1 MSIPRRVATIPPGN
15 GVSTSIQPIG
25 VELGGSLFFSTYSG
39 SSGSELWKTD
49 GYSASRVADF
59 NSPFTFPLTTLE
71 GSLFIQSFTGLAV
84 GAELWKTDGSI
95 WKTDGASTSRVAS
108 PAYFISTATPGNK
121 LFYTTTG
128 GPFSSSSGELWQTD
142 GTTSSRIADF
152 SPNFIDSSAAVGGS
166 LFLTS
171 GSAFSG
177 GRGELWK
184 TDGTTANRIAD
195 FSPNII
201 LSSTAVGGIL
211 FFTSGSDIFSGGK
224 ELWKTDGTST
234 NRIANFSGGI
244 SSIRGFSGESPVI
257 GTTLFFAANDG
268 SSGWELWKSDGTTT
282 SLVAD
287 INPGSASSYPTPL
300 TAVGGSLFF
309 ATSTSSFY
317 SNSGF
322 ELWKTDGTTTNKI
335 GKIPS
340 SSSAS
345 LVYIQGVT
353 AVGGSVFLSL
363 FNWLGGPGIGAEIW
377 KTDGSN
383 TNRVVGLPSG
393 LSPGTM
399 ALGDI
404 ALFGTYGSSGAELW
418 ALDPDLP
425 YTPGS
430 ITINGVNLGTT
441 SGGYALRDASATQ
454 LQITYPG
461 GNASASNPGSGW
473 SAVAAAPSSGGS
485 AYALYW
491 RNSDSGQTAR
501 WDLNSSGAYTSGY
514 LLSAAQLIS
523 EEANLNLDLN
533 GDGYTSGAR
542 TISGVN
548 LGTTSL
554 GYALRNG
561 SSTPIQVTYPGGNAS
576 SSNPGAGWSA
586 VAAAPSPTGGGFAF
600 YWRNRGSGQTA
611 RWDLN
616 SSGAYSSGTLLSAAQ
631 LISEEANLNLDLN
644 GDGYT
649 SGLTTFNGVN
659 LGSTALGYA
668 LRNGS
673 STPIQVTYP
682 GGNAS
687 SSNPGAGWS
696 AVAAA
701 PSPTGGGF
709 AFYWRNSGSGQAA
722 RWDLNSSGAY
732 TSGTLLSAAQLISE
746 EANLNLDLN
755 GDGYTSGART
765 INGVNL
771 GSTSLGYALRSG
783 TGSPIQV
790 TYPGGIAS
798 ASNPGNNWVALAAA
812 PIPSSTGFAF
822 YWRNNSSGDTARWDL
837 NASGAYQTGTLLTA
851 SQLINEEVAI
861 NADLSGDAI
870 IGSAFTTLES
880 KGGATLLRNSDGK
893 AWVRE
898 GSDLYTVASP
908 FGLGTGDSTSTWQ
921 MLAAETIG
929 EKNQILWR
937 NNPGNFLHVWSLDA
951 SWSWQSSAGSI
962 SPSSPEALGLET
974 SFQIDLNGNGLIG

>member
-1 MSIPRRVATIPPGN
+1 MPGSAN
-15 GVSTSIQPIG
+15 
-25 VELGGSLFFSTYSG
+25 
-39 SSGSELWKTD
+39 SSG
-49 GYSASRVADF
+49 
-59 NSPFTFPLTTLE
+59 
-71 GSLFIQSFTGLAV
+71 
-84 GAELWKTDGSI
+84 
-95 WKTDGASTSRVAS
+95 
-108 PAYFISTATPGNK
+108 
-121 LFYTTTG
+121 G
-128 GPFSSSSGELWQTD
+128 G
-142 GTTSSRIADF
+142 
-152 SPNFIDSSAAVGGS
+152 
-166 LFLTS
+166 
-171 GSAFSG
+171 
-177 GRGELWK
+177 
-184 TDGTTANRIAD
+184 
-195 FSPNII
+195 
-201 LSSTAVGGIL
+201 
-211 FFTSGSDIFSGGK
+211 

-234 NRIANFSGGI
+234 NRIANFSGGISGGI

-600 YWRNRGSGQTA
+600 YWRNSGSGQTA

-709 AFYWRNSGSGQAA
+709 AFYWRNSGSGQTARWDLNSSGAYTSGTLLSAAQLISEEANLNLDLNGDGYTSGLTTFNGVNLGSTALGYALRNGSSTPIQVTYPGGNASGSNPGFGWTAVAAAASGSGYAFYWRNSGSGQTA

-812 PIPSSTGFAF
+812 LIPSSTGFAF